1 LFTTKLV
8 VKELIILNIMLNC
21 FKLKAKWDEC
31 SNQILIKYFNS
42 EDTIS
47 YYKEM
52 NICFGFY
59 KKYKECLLNNSNANR
74 PV

>member
-1 LFTTKLV
+1 
-8 VKELIILNIMLNC
+8 MLNC
-21 FKLKAKWDEC
+21 FKLKAKWDDC

-59 KKYKECLLNNSNANR
+59 KKYKECLSSI
-74 PV
+74 

>member
-1 LFTTKLV
+1 
-8 VKELIILNIMLNC
+8 MLNC

-31 SNQILIKYFNS
+31 SNQIFIKYFNS

-52 NICFGFY
+52 NICFEVY
-59 KKYKECLLNNSNANR
+59 KKYKECLSSI
-74 PV
+74 